1 MGGTAGDDFQKSGIL
16 KFTKCL
22 DEVALVAI
30 AEKVVAVVKTIVI
43 EAGEGLEGGIVL
55 GSVKLFSG

>member
-1 MGGTAGDDFQKSGIL
+1 
-16 KFTKCL
+16 L

-30 AEKVVAVVKTIVI
+30 AEKVAAMVKTIVI